1 MDLRHL
7 TVGYRP
13 IGTRSK
19 APWPRRDPPP
29 APFVRLAGRWL
40 GRMGFTIGTA
50 VRVHVSPKRLVLEVI
65 EVIEPERATPGRM
78 RRPRRMA
85 GD

>member
-13 IGTRSK
+13 VDPRSQ
-19 APWPRRDPPP
+19 APWPAPPSPSRR
-29 APFVRLAGRWL
+29 PFVRLSGRWL
-40 GRMGFTIGTA
+40 DRMGFSIGTA
-50 VRVHVSPKRLVLEVI
+50 VRVYVAPKRLVLEVI
-65 EVIEPERATPGRM
+65 EPERAAPERTRR

>member
-13 IGTRSK
+13 IDSRSK
-19 APWPRRDPPP
+19 APSPRP
-29 APFVRLAGRWL
+29 ALPRMPFVRLAGRWL
-40 GRMGFTIGTA
+40 DRAGFAIGTA
-50 VRVHVSPKRLVLEVI
+50 VRVRVSPGRLVI
-65 EVIEPERATPGRM
+65 EAVAPDRPGKP
-78 RRPRRMA
+78 RPRRV

>member
-50 VRVHVSPKRLVLEVI
+50 VRVQVRPGLLVLEAV
-65 EVIEPERATPGRM
+65 ERDRPS
-78 RRPRRMA
+78 RRRVRAMA

>member
-19 APWPRRDPPP
+19 APWPRRDRPP

-40 GRMGFTIGTA
+40 DRAGFAIGT
-50 VRVHVSPKRLVLEVI
+50 VLRVQVSRGRLVLEA
-65 EVIEPERATPGRM
+65 IEPDCSA
-78 RRPRRMA
+78 RPRARRVA